1 MLLGVA
7 GLVKGD
13 WRSIDR
19 ETLQNVSDHG
29 FKTVQLRVSD
39 PADAPDSEIDRVKA
53 LYEEFGFPMA
63 QSVGNYGGGLCSED
77 DSERNQTIEFLEG
90 MVRFAAKIGSPNT
103 YFRPGSMNKNG
114 GWLPHPQNRSDE
126 VFDRL
131 VDSAKRACR
140 LAESEGVQLAIEG
153 GVVCPLYSARRVRDF
168 IDAVGSPALMFN
180 MDPVNFVGSV
190 EQAYDTTAL
199 LNDFYD
205 LLPDR
210 ILGAHA
216 KDFTLLDRLLPHFE
230 ESIIGQPESLL
241 DQETFLLG
249 MQRVCPDGHVLIEHL
264 PDDKVPLAAEG
275 LRKEAVAAGIKWD

>member
-19 ETLQNVSDHG
+19 ATLQRARDLG
-29 FKTVQLRVSD
+29 FKTVQIRARD
-39 PADAPDSEIDRVKA
+39 PKDAPGSEIAMVKA

-63 QSVGNYGGGLCSED
+63 QSVGNYGGGLCSD
-77 DSERNQTIEFLEG
+77 DDAERSRTVEFLED
-90 MVRFAAKIGSPNT
+90 MVRLASKLGSPNT
-103 YFRPGSMNKNG
+103 YFRPGSMNKKG
-114 GWLPHPQNRSDE
+114 PWLPHPLNRTPE

-140 LAESEGVQLAIEG
+140 AAEAEGVQLAIEG
-153 GVVCPLYSARRVRDF
+153 GVVCPLHSPRSVRDF

-180 MDPVNFVGSV
+180 MDPVNFVGSI

-199 LNDFYD
+199 LNEFYD

-216 KDFTLLDRLLPHFE
+216 KDFTLIDSLLPHFE
-230 ESIIGQPESLL
+230 ESIIGQPESML
-241 DQETFLLG
+241 DEKTFLLG

-264 PDDKVPLAAEG
+264 PDEKVPLAAEG
-275 LRKEAVAAGIKWD
+275 LRKVAVAAGIKWD

>member
-19 ETLQNVSDHG
+19 ATLQRVADHG

-39 PADAPDSEIDRVKA
+39 PFDAPDSEIDRVKA

-63 QSVGNYGGGLCSED
+63 QSVGNYGGGLCSD
-77 DSERNQTIEFLEG
+77 DDAERAQTIEFLEA
-90 MVRFAAKIGSPNT
+90 MARFAAKIGSPNT
-103 YFRPGSMNKNG
+103 YFRPGSMNKKG
-114 GWLPHPQNRSDE
+114 GWMPHPLNRSDE

-131 VDSAKRACR
+131 VDSAKRACAV
-140 LAESEGVQLAIEG
+140 AESEGVQLAIEG
-153 GVVCPLYSARRVRDF
+153 GVVCPLYSARRVREF

-180 MDPVNFVGSV
+180 MDPVNFVGSI

-199 LNDFYD
+199 LNEFYD

-216 KDFTLLDRLLPHFE
+216 KDFTLVDTLLPRFE
-230 ESIIGQPESLL
+230 ESIIGQPESML

-249 MQRVCPDGHVLIEHL
+249 MQRVCPDAHILIEHL
-264 PDDKVPLAAEG
+264 PDDKVPIAADG